1 MLTFQIAKK
10 EISRL
15 NRVLQLCDLDPS
27 ELTEKDK
34 KSLEPYSVFMKKAKK
49 EILKDIDYVNK
60 CVELSKLKT
69 FYQV

>member
-60 CVELSKLKT
+60 CVELCKLKT